1 MDFYSLKINI
11 IEATGLERD
20 ALHIYVGITA
30 YLVSLMILR
39 PIFKTQST
47 RQLIALIIATG
58 VAIAGEVL
66 DIRYNIKTGIGV
78 RWGESI
84 HDILNTCFWPYAL
97 YALTRWTRIFHPTNQ
112 SRSVT
117 KRQKKTDY

>member
-20 ALHIYVGITA
+20 ALHIYVGIAA

-66 DIRYNIKTGIGV
+66 DIRYNIRTGIGV

-97 YALTRWTRIFHPTNQ
+97 YALMRWTRIFHPTNQ

-117 KRQKKTDY
+117 RRKQKTDY